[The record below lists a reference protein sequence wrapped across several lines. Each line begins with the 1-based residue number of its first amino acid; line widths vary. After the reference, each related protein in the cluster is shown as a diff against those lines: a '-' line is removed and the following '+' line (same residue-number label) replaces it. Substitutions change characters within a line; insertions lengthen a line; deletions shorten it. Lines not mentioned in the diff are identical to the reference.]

1 MKNSCDGHDL
11 EHGFVRAVWR
21 AGRPGTTLLSP
32 PGPLPCPANLEA
44 FVLVAVAFRT
54 KPQKQAM
61 LVNLATAQ
69 HHGDQ

>member
-1 MKNSCDGHDL
+1 MKNSCDGYDL
-11 EHGFVRAVWR
+11 EKWFCVSYLKSEVAKNHPVLPA
-21 AGRPGTTLLSP
+21 
-32 PGPLPCPANLEA
+32 GPLPCPASLEG